1 MLPLAFS
8 LLASCGALSEQEQ
21 EQELV
26 AVQAE
31 NQRLRAELEKHLQD
45 LDTLIVQAKAAK
57 EAARAEDEAPRD
69 KGRPGPRRRLFA
81 AGGSGATGKFLHD
94 GMVHS
99 FSDAN
104 TCLGTSGP
112 LTVHNSA
119 SAPCGSNARAP
130 PSDPVAPNGMC
141 SLTRN
146 CPPAAGDIVFERSR
160 AEKVRV
166 PPPITVHH
174 AAACEANRPS
184 TTVNLN
190 VTMRGDFNIQG
201 ALVMADGLDVVAEIQ
216 NLMVPPSA
224 PPVPPP

>member
-1 MLPLAFS
+1 MPGHL
-8 LLASCGALSEQEQ
+8 GAADRAQLREC
-21 EQELV
+21 
-26 AVQAE
+26 AVRVE
-31 NQRLRAELEKHLQD
+31 C
-45 LDTLIVQAKAAK
+45 
-57 EAARAEDEAPRD
+57 PR
-69 KGRPGPRRRLFA
+69 
-81 AGGSGATGKFLHD
+81 
-94 GMVHS
+94 
-99 FSDAN
+99 
-104 TCLGTSGP
+104 
-112 LTVHNSA
+112 
-119 SAPCGSNARAP
+119 P
-130 PSDPVAPNGMC
+130 PFDPVAPNGVC

-184 TTVNLN
+184 TTVGLN